1 MDLVTTILGLMLVL
15 VPVIGKF
22 IERKLQ
28 NAGKTGQAESVKKI
42 IDIFDTGNDNADA
55 PETMEEIPVDIPA
68 GIPAEISETVPVP
81 QIQVVPQISVMP
93 DTVAVHETGRSV
105 SLQDG
110 RTLSGDKSEDGMQS
124 GRKIDLRNLVIYSEI
139 MRPKFES

>member
-93 DTVAVHETGRSV
+93 DTVAVQKTGRSV

>member
-93 DTVAVHETGRSV
+93 DTVAVQETGRSV